1 MFFFGFLVEGGFIQ
15 ASRRI
20 REGLRWARLQIELV
34 SNPLIDQLV
43 LLPIGLALHRLS
55 WKKVLRSNLT
65 GMKACTSV
73 QNICG
78 DILKPSNFYTKV
90 KPPRLLVSGRK
101 NGAAWFSL
109 LRLVLV
115 VLCTLIVG
123 FQDIHSFDDDVFNV
137 QLVGVSGAPATAP
150 NVWCIE
156 PKSEEAGVGWLV
168 QMVHGRWLLVHF
180 NDCRP
185 QVHQWHVIHILWAPD
200 RWRKWRRKKT
210 KYKCKN
216 KIRCNSPPSRNWPM
230 ITWGKKLAG
239 CEIKGRA
246 SVCWLQNTKTKTKTK
261 TKTRV

>member
-1 MFFFGFLVEGGFIQ
+1 MVFFVFLVEGGFIQ

-65 GMKACTSV
+65 GMKVCTSV

-109 LRLVLV
+109 LRLVLMV
-115 VLCTLIVG
+115 VCTLIVG

-200 RWRKWRRKKT
+200 RWRKLRRKKNKIQIQKQNTNANT
-210 KYKCKN
+210 KYNVIHLPRATDRWSPEVKSWLGVKSKEGRVCVDY
-216 KIRCNSPPSRNWPM
+216 KIQ
-230 ITWGKKLAG
+230 I
-239 CEIKGRA
+239 
-246 SVCWLQNTKTKTKTK
+246 
-261 TKTRV
+261 

>member
-1 MFFFGFLVEGGFIQ
+1 
-15 ASRRI
+15 
-20 REGLRWARLQIELV
+20 
-34 SNPLIDQLV
+34 
-43 LLPIGLALHRLS
+43 
-55 WKKVLRSNLT
+55 
-65 GMKACTSV
+65 MKACTCV

-101 NGAAWFSL
+101 NGAAWFSP
-109 LRLVLV
+109 LRLVLVLV

-185 QVHQWHVIHILWAPD
+185 QVHQWHVIHIL
-200 RWRKWRRKKT
+200 
-210 KYKCKN
+210 
-216 KIRCNSPPSRNWPM
+216 
-230 ITWGKKLAG
+230 
-239 CEIKGRA
+239 
-246 SVCWLQNTKTKTKTK
+246 
-261 TKTRV
+261 

>member
-1 MFFFGFLVEGGFIQ
+1 MRRHSQ
-15 ASRRI
+15 AI
-20 REGLRWARLQIELV
+20 
-34 SNPLIDQLV
+34 
-43 LLPIGLALHRLS
+43 LLL
-55 WKKVLRSNLT
+55 
-65 GMKACTSV
+65 
-73 QNICG
+73 
-78 DILKPSNFYTKV
+78 YTKV

-101 NGAAWFSL
+101 NGAAWFSP
-109 LRLVLV
+109 LRLVLVLV

-261 TKTRV
+261 EGSVCVNYKIQIQRQECNKETIVLSFQCISQFRNCLISKKFPMNLNRSFRQVTMPLFRYIPTFFR